1 MTAANPVEDAHAS
14 ASTPECY
21 ANPKASSPLIE
32 SHGKLGRIKRVNYFG
47 TVRGRVGYSF
57 DRTLVY
63 LTGGLAFADIDQRED
78 SMPPPDRLA
87 NGAVPVFREKNGIRA
102 GYVVGGGL
110 EYKFNPS
117 WSLKGEY
124 QYLNLGSDP
133 LNGVVPDT
141 PVTLTTSD
149 IANTFHTIRVGLNYH
164 F

>member
-1 MTAANPVEDAHAS
+1 M
-14 ASTPECY
+14 
-21 ANPKASSPLIE
+21 
-32 SHGKLGRIKRVNYFG
+32 
-47 TVRGRVGYSF
+47 
-57 DRTLVY
+57 Y

-102 GYVVGGGL
+102 DYVVGGGL